1 MVLGRPGAGTPSAS
15 GQRHGTAT
23 PEKTTTTPATHR
35 AAVAKVSATSTT
47 GTKTAAVAVHAKVT
61 TPATAHKAAARHK
74 TATKHR
80 AVTHKTAKPKFR
92 GNPVYADLPAPLQW
106 QLAHNKVVVVSFY
119 NPNADVDAISVAE
132 AHAGAVEAGAGFL
145 LVSVLDNKVAGILTA
160 LLPDGGLLPAA
171 GRPDLPRAGHDRG
184 ADRRLRRPRL
194 DRPGCDQRVDDATGG
209 HEPSVRN
216 AVSEVAAETTG
227 TDLFT
232 RHAKKDGRSVTI
244 LRAVDYG
251 SSCIVEAEVFP
262 AGSNETVR
270 PGPYT
275 FADAAQATAFV
286 TEAVESLMYLG
297 CDIYAD

>member
-1 MVLGRPGAGTPSAS
+1 MNLTLTPPIRIIALAGLIVIIALGGMLMVLGHPGAGTPSAS

-132 AHAGAVEAGAGFL
+132 AHAGAVAAGAGFL

-160 LLPDGGLLPAA
+160 LLPDGGLLPQPGVLIYHAPGTIA
-171 GRPDLPRAGHDRG
+171 VRIDGF
-184 ADRRLRRPRL
+184 ADR
-194 DRPGCDQRVDDATGG
+194 D
-209 HEPSVRN
+209 S
-216 AVSEVAAETTG
+216 
-227 TDLFT
+227 
-232 RHAKKDGRSVTI
+232 I
-244 LRAVDYG
+244 
-251 SSCIVEAEVFP
+251 
-262 AGSNETVR
+262 
-270 PGPYT
+270 
-275 FADAAQATAFV
+275 AQAATNASTMTV
-286 TEAVESLMYLG
+286 ATSVATP
-297 CDIYAD
+297 